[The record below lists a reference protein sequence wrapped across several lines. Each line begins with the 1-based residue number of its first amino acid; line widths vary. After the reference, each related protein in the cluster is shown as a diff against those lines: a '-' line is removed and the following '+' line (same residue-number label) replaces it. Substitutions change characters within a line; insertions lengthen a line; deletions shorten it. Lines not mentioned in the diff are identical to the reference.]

1 MPVTLEKVLKEKIE
15 PLIDEAMHKYLGITI
30 SEVSEEISDK
40 IEKSP
45 LISYEINTALSF
57 KAAKKLFKKE
67 FITRMLR
74 AHFGNVAEV
83 AKITGMDR
91 RSIHRAIK
99 EFRIKIRRIRKEMER
114 ISYTRREAIDSI
126 LKKTLDQYRKIIR
139 PSKLEN
145 MYRNVE
151 KLSENIIRE
160 LPAVDMTWKQAEK
173 EFEKAYLKKALEE
186 NKWSLTKTAK
196 KIKLRYET
204 LHRKIKK
211 LGITSSSS

>member
-45 LISYEINTALSF
+45 LLSYEINTALSF

-67 FITRMLR
+67 FITRMLH
-74 AHFGNVAEV
+74 AHYGNVAEV
-83 AKITGMDR
+83 ARITGLDR
-91 RSIHRAIK
+91 RSIHRAVK
-99 EFRIKIRRIRKEMER
+99 EFRIKVGKIRKEMER
-114 ISYTRREAIDSI
+114 ISYTRREAVDSI
-126 LKKTLDQYRKIIR
+126 LKKTLEQYRSILR
-139 PSKLEN
+139 PSRLEN

-151 KLSENIIRE
+151 KLSENIIKE
-160 LPAVDMTWKQAEK
+160 LPAVDMTWKQAEE

-186 NKWSLTKTAK
+186 NKFNLTKTSE

-204 LHRKIKK
+204 LHRKIKR
-211 LGITSSSS
+211 LGIKKD

>member
-1 MPVTLEKVLKEKIE
+1 MPITLEKVMKNKIE
-15 PLIDEAMHKYLGITI
+15 PMIDEAMHRYMGITI

-45 LISYEINTALSF
+45 LLSYEINTELSF
-57 KAAKKLFKKE
+57 KSAKKLFKKE
-67 FITRMLR
+67 FITRMLH
-74 AHFGNVAEV
+74 AHFGNIAEV
-83 AKITGMDR
+83 ARITGLDR
-91 RSIHRAIK
+91 RSIHRAVK
-99 EFRIKIRRIRKEMER
+99 EFKIKIGKIRKKMER
-114 ISYTRREAIDSI
+114 INYARKWAVDSI
-126 LKKTLDQYRKIIR
+126 LKKTFDQYKSIIR

-160 LPAVDMTWKQAEK
+160 LPAVDITWKQAEQ
-173 EFEKAYLKKALEE
+173 EFEREFIKKALEE
-186 NKWSLTKTAK
+186 NKFNITKTAK

-211 LGITSSSS
+211 LEIKT

>member
-1 MPVTLEKVLKEKIE
+1 MPITLEKVLKNKIE
-15 PLIDEAMHKYLGITI
+15 PMIDEAMHKYIGITI
-30 SEVSEEISDK
+30 SEVSDEISDK
-40 IEKSP
+40 IEKNP
-45 LISYEINTALSF
+45 LLSYEINTELSF

-67 FITRMLR
+67 FITRMLH

-83 AKITGMDR
+83 ARITGLDR

-99 EFRIKIRRIRKEMER
+99 RFRIKIKNIRKQMER
-114 ISYTRREAIDSI
+114 IIYTRREAVDSI
-126 LKKTLDQYRKIIR
+126 LKKTFDQYKKIIR
-139 PSKLEN
+139 PSKLEH

-160 LPAVDMTWKQAEK
+160 LPAIDMTWKKAESEFEK
-173 EFEKAYLKKALEE
+173 EFIKKVLEE
-186 NKWSLTKTAK
+186 NKWNITKTAK

-211 LGITSSSS
+211 LGLEKSV

>member
-45 LISYEINTALSF
+45 LLSYEINTELSF

-67 FITRMLR
+67 FITRMLH
-74 AHFGNVAEV
+74 AHYGNVAEV
-83 AKITGMDR
+83 ARITGLDR
-91 RSIHRAIK
+91 RSIHRAVR
-99 EFRIKIRRIRKEMER
+99 EFRIKVGKIRKKMER
-114 ISYTRREAIDSI
+114 ISYTRREAVDSI
-126 LKKTLDQYRKIIR
+126 LKKTLEQYRNIIR
-139 PSKLEN
+139 PSRLEN

-151 KLSENIIRE
+151 KLSENIIKE
-160 LPAVDMTWKQAEK
+160 LPAVDMTWKQAEE

-186 NKWSLTKTAK
+186 NKFNLTKTAE

-204 LHRKIKK
+204 LHRKVKKLNIKK
-211 LGITSSSS
+211 D

>member
-1 MPVTLEKVLKEKIE
+1 MPLTLEKVMKNKIE
-15 PLIDEAMHKYLGITI
+15 PMIDEAMHKYIGITI
-30 SEVSEEISDK
+30 SEVSEEISDR
-40 IEKSP
+40 IEKNP
-45 LISYEINTALSF
+45 LLSYEINTELSF

-67 FITRMLR
+67 FITRMLY

-83 AKITGMDR
+83 ARITGLDR

-99 EFRIKIRRIRKEMER
+99 IFRIKVGKIRKQMER
-114 ISYTRREAIDSI
+114 IIYTRREAVDSI
-126 LKKTLDQYRKIIR
+126 LKKTFDQYKSIIR

-160 LPAVDMTWKQAEK
+160 LPAVDMAWKKAEIEFEK
-173 EFEKAYLKKALEE
+173 EFIKKVLKE
-186 NKWSLTKTAK
+186 NKFNITKTAK

-211 LGITSSSS
+211 LGLEKTN

>member
-1 MPVTLEKVLKEKIE
+1 MPLTLEKVMKNKIE
-15 PLIDEAMHKYLGITI
+15 PMIDEAMHKYIGITI
-30 SEVSEEISDK
+30 SEVSDEISDK
-40 IEKSP
+40 IEKNP
-45 LISYEINTALSF
+45 LLSYEINTELSF
-57 KAAKKLFKKE
+57 KSAKKLFKKE
-67 FITRMLR
+67 FITRMLH

-83 AKITGMDR
+83 ARITGMDR

-99 EFRIKIRRIRKEMER
+99 RFRIKVGKIRKEMER
-114 ISYTRREAIDSI
+114 IIYTRREAVDSI
-126 LKKTLDQYRKIIR
+126 LKKTFDQYKKIIR

-160 LPAVDMTWKQAEK
+160 LPAVDMTWKKAES
-173 EFEKAYLKKALEE
+173 EFEREFIKKALEE
-186 NKWSLTKTAK
+186 SKWNITETAK

-211 LGITSSSS
+211 LNIKKD